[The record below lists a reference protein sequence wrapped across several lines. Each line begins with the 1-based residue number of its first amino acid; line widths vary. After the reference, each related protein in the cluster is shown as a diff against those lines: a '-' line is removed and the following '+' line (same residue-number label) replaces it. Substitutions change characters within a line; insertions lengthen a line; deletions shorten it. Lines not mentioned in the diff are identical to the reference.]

1 MKNILIHCAM
11 KKEGEQIAKKLKLS
25 KVCKYDKDIKD
36 SQKIEDKRKNINNF
50 IEVYSNNLN
59 NLKDVYLNDKNSNLK
74 NAEHNSHE
82 EDETNLSLIITG
94 IGKQKTA
101 IGLTKYLCENDK
113 PDLIINIGYAGST
126 SAKIGSWVSINKSY
140 NLEWD
145 ITGEQKYSMDDLGGQ
160 DLLTIDELEKLPCYS
175 AECFVNNTDIKDNVI
190 FDMELHSVS
199 LLADLYNIP
208 LISLKKVSDNL
219 SMDDY
224 YKTVEDNRLMEL
236 ESSVIFIEKFLK
248 DKLQNIYCS
257 LF

>member
-11 KKEGEQIAKKLKLS
+11 KKEGEQIAKLLNLVEKE
-25 KVCKYDKDIKD
+25 
-36 SQKIEDKRKNINNF
+36 QKEDKFNNIITTLEGKQN
-50 IEVYSNNLN
+50 
-59 NLKDVYLNDKNSNLK
+59 
-74 NAEHNSHE
+74 
-82 EDETNLSLIITG
+82 ETKITLIITG

-208 LISLKKVSDNL
+208 LVSLKKVSDNL

-236 ESSVIFIEKFLK
+236 ESSVKFIEKFLK
-248 DKLQNIYCS
+248 DK
-257 LF
+257 

>member
-11 KKEGEQIAKKLKLS
+11 KKEGEQIAKLLNLVEKK
-25 KVCKYDKDIKD
+25 
-36 SQKIEDKRKNINNF
+36 QKEDKFNNI
-50 IEVYSNNLN
+50 I
-59 NLKDVYLNDKNSNLK
+59 
-74 NAEHNSHE
+74 
-82 EDETNLSLIITG
+82 TNLEGKQNETKITLIITG

-199 LLADLYNIP
+199 LLANLYNIP
-208 LISLKKVSDNL
+208 LVSLKKVSDNL

-236 ESSVIFIEKFLK
+236 ESSIKYIEKF
-248 DKLQNIYCS
+248 
-257 LF
+257 F

>member
-1 MKNILIHCAM
+1 MTNKTFCDNMIKTPKEGLKNMKNILIHCAM
-11 KKEGEQIAKKLKLS
+11 KKEGEQIARLLNLVEKKK
-25 KVCKYDKDIKD
+25 K
-36 SQKIEDKRKNINNF
+36 
-50 IEVYSNNLN
+50 
-59 NLKDVYLNDKNSNLK
+59 
-74 NAEHNSHE
+74 
-82 EDETNLSLIITG
+82 EDEFNNIITTFEGKQNETKITLIVTG

-126 SAKIGSWVSINKSY
+126 SVKIGSWVSINKSY

-160 DLLTIDELEKLPCYS
+160 DLVTIEELEKLPCYS
-175 AECFVNNTDIKDNVI
+175 AECFVNNTDIKENVI

-236 ESSVIFIEKFLK
+236 ESSVKYIEKF
-248 DKLQNIYCS
+248 
-257 LF
+257 FR

>member
-1 MKNILIHCAM
+1 MTNKTFCDNMIKTPKEGLKNMKNILIHCAM
-11 KKEGEQIAKKLKLS
+11 KKEGEQIARLLNLVENKKK
-25 KVCKYDKDIKD
+25 
-36 SQKIEDKRKNINNF
+36 
-50 IEVYSNNLN
+50 
-59 NLKDVYLNDKNSNLK
+59 
-74 NAEHNSHE
+74 
-82 EDETNLSLIITG
+82 EDEFNNIITTFEGKQNETKITLIVTG

-113 PDLIINIGYAGST
+113 PNLIINIGYAGST

-160 DLLTIDELEKLPCYS
+160 DLVTIEELEQLPCYS
-175 AECFVNNTDIKDNVI
+175 AECFVNNTDIKENVI

-219 SMDDY
+219 NMDDY
-224 YKTVEDNRLMEL
+224 YNTVEDNRLMEL
-236 ESSVIFIEKFLK
+236 ESSVKYIEKFLK
-248 DKLQNIYCS
+248 DK
-257 LF
+257 

>member
-11 KKEGEQIAKKLKLS
+11 NKEGEQIAKLLNLVEKK
-25 KVCKYDKDIKD
+25 
-36 SQKIEDKRKNINNF
+36 QKEDKFNNIITTLEGKQN
-50 IEVYSNNLN
+50 
-59 NLKDVYLNDKNSNLK
+59 
-74 NAEHNSHE
+74 
-82 EDETNLSLIITG
+82 ETKITLIITG

-208 LISLKKVSDNL
+208 LVSLKKVSDNL

-236 ESSVIFIEKFLK
+236 ESSIKYIEKF
-248 DKLQNIYCS
+248 
-257 LF
+257 F

>member
-11 KKEGEQIAKKLKLS
+11 KKEGEQIARLLNLVEKKK
-25 KVCKYDKDIKD
+25 K
-36 SQKIEDKRKNINNF
+36 EDKFNNIITTFEGKQN
-50 IEVYSNNLN
+50 
-59 NLKDVYLNDKNSNLK
+59 
-74 NAEHNSHE
+74 
-82 EDETNLSLIITG
+82 ETKITLIVTG

-160 DLLTIDELEKLPCYS
+160 DLVTIEELEKLPCYS
-175 AECFVNNTDIKDNVI
+175 AECFVNNTDIKENVI

-199 LLADLYNIP
+199 LLADLYNIS

-236 ESSVIFIEKFLK
+236 ESSVKYIEKFLK
-248 DKLQNIYCS
+248 DK
-257 LF
+257 

>member
-1 MKNILIHCAM
+1 MTNKTFCDNMIQTPKEGLKNMKNILIHCAM
-11 KKEGEQIAKKLKLS
+11 KKEGEQIARLLNLVEKKK
-25 KVCKYDKDIKD
+25 K
-36 SQKIEDKRKNINNF
+36 
-50 IEVYSNNLN
+50 
-59 NLKDVYLNDKNSNLK
+59 
-74 NAEHNSHE
+74 
-82 EDETNLSLIITG
+82 EDEFNNIITTFEGKQNETKIILLITG

-160 DLLTIDELEKLPCYS
+160 DLVIIEELEKLPCYS
-175 AECFVNNTDIKDNVI
+175 AECFVNNTDIKENVI

-224 YKTVEDNRLMEL
+224 YKTVEDNKLMEL
-236 ESSVIFIEKFLK
+236 ESSVKYIEKF
-248 DKLQNIYCS
+248 
-257 LF
+257 FR

>member
-11 KKEGEQIAKKLKLS
+11 KKEGEQIAKLLNLVEKK
-25 KVCKYDKDIKD
+25 
-36 SQKIEDKRKNINNF
+36 QKEDKFNNI
-50 IEVYSNNLN
+50 I
-59 NLKDVYLNDKNSNLK
+59 
-74 NAEHNSHE
+74 
-82 EDETNLSLIITG
+82 TNLEGKQNETKITLIITG

-160 DLLTIDELEKLPCYS
+160 DLVTIEELEQLPCYS
-175 AECFVNNTDIKDNVI
+175 AECFVNNTDIKENVI

-219 SMDDY
+219 NMDDY
-224 YKTVEDNRLMEL
+224 YNTVEDKSGGN
-236 ESSVIFIEKFLK
+236 SVGNTVI
-248 DKLQNIYCS
+248 
-257 LF
+257 

>member
-11 KKEGEQIAKKLKLS
+11 KKEGEQIARLLNLVEKKK
-25 KVCKYDKDIKD
+25 K
-36 SQKIEDKRKNINNF
+36 
-50 IEVYSNNLN
+50 
-59 NLKDVYLNDKNSNLK
+59 
-74 NAEHNSHE
+74 
-82 EDETNLSLIITG
+82 EDEFNNIITTFEGKQNETKITLIVTG

-160 DLLTIDELEKLPCYS
+160 DLVTIEELEKLPCYS
-175 AECFVNNTDIKDNVI
+175 AECFVNNTDIKENVI

-236 ESSVIFIEKFLK
+236 ESSIKYIEKFLK
-248 DKLQNIYCS
+248 EK
-257 LF
+257 

>member
-11 KKEGEQIAKKLKLS
+11 KKEGEQIARLLNLVEKKK
-25 KVCKYDKDIKD
+25 K
-36 SQKIEDKRKNINNF
+36 EDKFNNIITTFEGKQN
-50 IEVYSNNLN
+50 
-59 NLKDVYLNDKNSNLK
+59 
-74 NAEHNSHE
+74 
-82 EDETNLSLIITG
+82 ETKITLIVTG

-160 DLLTIDELEKLPCYS
+160 DLVTIEELEKLPCYS
-175 AECFVNNTDIKDNVI
+175 AECFVNNTDIKENVI

-208 LISLKKVSDNL
+208 LISIKKVSDNL

-236 ESSVIFIEKFLK
+236 ESSVKYIEKFLK
-248 DKLQNIYCS
+248 EK
-257 LF
+257 

>member
-11 KKEGEQIAKKLKLS
+11 KKEGEQIARLLNLVEKKK
-25 KVCKYDKDIKD
+25 K
-36 SQKIEDKRKNINNF
+36 
-50 IEVYSNNLN
+50 
-59 NLKDVYLNDKNSNLK
+59 
-74 NAEHNSHE
+74 
-82 EDETNLSLIITG
+82 EDEFNNIITTFEGKQNETKITLIVTG

-160 DLLTIDELEKLPCYS
+160 DLVTIEELEKLPCYS
-175 AECFVNNTDIKDNVI
+175 AECFVNNTDIKENVI

-224 YKTVEDNRLMEL
+224 YKTVEDNKLMEL
-236 ESSVIFIEKFLK
+236 ESSIKYIEKFLK
-248 DKLQNIYCS
+248 EK
-257 LF
+257 

>member
-1 MKNILIHCAM
+1 MTNKTFCDNMIKTPKEGLKNMKNILIHCAM
-11 KKEGEQIAKKLKLS
+11 KKEGEQIARLLNLVEKKK
-25 KVCKYDKDIKD
+25 K
-36 SQKIEDKRKNINNF
+36 
-50 IEVYSNNLN
+50 
-59 NLKDVYLNDKNSNLK
+59 
-74 NAEHNSHE
+74 
-82 EDETNLSLIITG
+82 EDEFNNIITTFEGKQNETKIILLITG

-101 IGLTKYLCENDK
+101 IGLTKYFCENDK

-160 DLLTIDELEKLPCYS
+160 DLVTIEELEKLPCYS
-175 AECFVNNTDIKDNVI
+175 AECFVNNTDIKENVI

-236 ESSVIFIEKFLK
+236 ESSVKYIEKFLK
-248 DKLQNIYCS
+248 EK
-257 LF
+257 

>member
-11 KKEGEQIAKKLKLS
+11 KKEGEQIAKLLNLVEKK
-25 KVCKYDKDIKD
+25 
-36 SQKIEDKRKNINNF
+36 QKEDKFNNIITTLEGKQN
-50 IEVYSNNLN
+50 
-59 NLKDVYLNDKNSNLK
+59 
-74 NAEHNSHE
+74 
-82 EDETNLSLIITG
+82 ETKITLIITG

-208 LISLKKVSDNL
+208 LVSLKKVSDNL

-236 ESSVIFIEKFLK
+236 ESSVKFIEKFLK
-248 DKLQNIYCS
+248 DKYIQFTVLKRSVLLTYYS
-257 LF
+257 LIEKLNCEL

>member
-11 KKEGEQIAKKLKLS
+11 KKEGEQIARLLNLVEKKK
-25 KVCKYDKDIKD
+25 K
-36 SQKIEDKRKNINNF
+36 
-50 IEVYSNNLN
+50 
-59 NLKDVYLNDKNSNLK
+59 
-74 NAEHNSHE
+74 
-82 EDETNLSLIITG
+82 EDEFNNIITTFEGKQNETKITLIVTG

-160 DLLTIDELEKLPCYS
+160 DLVTIEELEQLPCYS
-175 AECFVNNTDIKDNVI
+175 AECFVNNTDIKENVI

-208 LISLKKVSDNL
+208 LVSLKKVSDNL

-236 ESSVIFIEKFLK
+236 ESSVKYIEKFLK
-248 DKLQNIYCS
+248 EK
-257 LF
+257 